1 MESKKIKM
9 FKIAH
14 LGIEPFDNQEENITG
29 SRLIEL
35 LQSKLVDH
43 PTPIALK
50 INGRVCDLTTLLP
63 EGAEIE
69 FVSKESSQGLEIIR
83 HSAAHVLAQAVKD
96 LFPGVQVTIGPVIE
110 DGFYYD
116 FYSET
121 PFKPQDLEAITERM
135 KKIIDFDQTT
145 IRHVWTR
152 QHTID
157 FFEARGEKFKV
168 EIIKAIPEN
177 EPLSIYQQ
185 GNFFD
190 VCRGPHVSSTS
201 VLGKAFALTKISG
214 SYWRGDSKN
223 TPLQRIYGTAW
234 ATQED
239 LAAYFHR
246 IEEAEKRDHRKLGHQ
261 MDLFHFQ
268 EEAPGSIFWHASG
281 WTIYHELQ
289 SYIRRMLDHH
299 GYQEVNTPQL
309 VSKTLWEAS
318 GHWQKFRDNM
328 YAIDHEEQVY
338 ALKPMNCPCHV
349 QIFNHS
355 LKSYRDLPLRM
366 AEFGRCMRH
375 EPSGSRSGL
384 MRVVSFVQDDAH
396 IFCTPEQLVEETTAF
411 CNLLFLVYR
420 HLGFDDVIVR
430 FSTRPENRLGTD
442 EVWDHAEESLKKGAD
457 AAGLSYSVFPG
468 EGAFYGPKLEF
479 VLKDSL
485 GREWQCGTL
494 QVDFIL
500 PQRLEASYVGCDGKK
515 HAPVILHRAIL
526 GSFERFIGVLLEH
539 TGGHLPLWIT
549 PVQAVIISVSEKFSD
564 YGQSI
569 ARALSP
575 LRVHVDDRSEKMGY
589 KIREHTLKKVPY
601 LIVVGAKEV
610 DTQTVTVRYKNENQ
624 TLSLQE
630 LEERLKNEARAPDI
644 SLLS

>member
-1 MESKKIKM
+1 M
-9 FKIAH
+9 IADYHPHEFRPQH
-14 LGIEPFDNQEENITG
+14 LNLTHSP
-29 SRLIEL
+29 
-35 LQSKLVDH
+35 
-43 PTPIALK
+43 PTNRPP
-50 INGRVCDLTTLLP
+50 RTTN
-63 EGAEIE
+63 
-69 FVSKESSQGLEIIR
+69 
-83 HSAAHVLAQAVKD
+83 
-96 LFPGVQVTIGPVIE
+96 T
-110 DGFYYD
+110 
-116 FYSET
+116 
-121 PFKPQDLEAITERM
+121 
-135 KKIIDFDQTT
+135 
-145 IRHVWTR
+145 
-152 QHTID
+152 
-157 FFEARGEKFKV
+157 
-168 EIIKAIPEN
+168 
-177 EPLSIYQQ
+177 LS
-185 GNFFD
+185 G
-190 VCRGPHVSSTS
+190 
-201 VLGKAFALTKISG
+201 
-214 SYWRGDSKN
+214 
-223 TPLQRIYGTAW
+223 
-234 ATQED
+234 
-239 LAAYFHR
+239 
-246 IEEAEKRDHRKLGHQ
+246 
-261 MDLFHFQ
+261 
-268 EEAPGSIFWHASG
+268 
-281 WTIYHELQ
+281 
-289 SYIRRMLDHH
+289 
-299 GYQEVNTPQL
+299 
-309 VSKTLWEAS
+309 
-318 GHWQKFRDNM
+318 
-328 YAIDHEEQVY
+328 
-338 ALKPMNCPCHV
+338 
-349 QIFNHS
+349 
-355 LKSYRDLPLRM
+355 
-366 AEFGRCMRH
+366 MRH

-430 FSTRPENRLGTD
+430 FSTRPETRLGTN

-500 PQRLEASYVGCDGKK
+500 PQRLEASYVGSDGQK

-539 TGGHLPLWIT
+539 TGGHLPLWLA

-564 YGQSI
+564 YGQAV

-589 KIREHTLKKVPY
+589 KIREHTLKKIPY

-630 LEERLKNEARAPDI
+630 LEERLKNQARAPDV